1 MLRSMDTDTSFVV
14 KHEIFEGPIEVL
26 LDLIEKRKLFVN
38 DVSLA
43 TVTDDFISYIQ
54 GKGMQADMVA
64 GFLSIAATL
73 ILIKARSLLPN
84 LELTPDEAESIT
96 DLERRVALYQ
106 IISQVSGDLIRQY
119 GKSVSFGGA
128 PRLSGNVFAPDAKI
142 TVDMLGGFIEGA
154 KARMPQPVAPKPE
167 ARVYKTIS
175 ITEVLV
181 TLTERIER
189 AMSALSFNSIRVA
202 SPDGDDKSTKVY
214 TIVSFL
220 GMLELVR
227 RGLVAAE
234 QDELFADISLQKQ
247 TAAPIDTSSIEPD
260 YV

>member
-1 MLRSMDTDTSFVV
+1 METDTAFIV
-14 KHEIFEGPIEVL
+14 KHDVFEGPIEVL
-26 LDLIEKRKLFVN
+26 LELIEKRKLFVN

-43 TVTDDFISYIQ
+43 SVTDDFISYIQ
-54 GKGMQADMVA
+54 GKGMHADTVA
-64 GFLSIAATL
+64 SFLSVAATL

-84 LELTPDEAESIT
+84 LELTTEEAASIT

-106 IISQVSGDLIRQY
+106 VISQVSGDMIRLY
-119 GKSVSFGGA
+119 GKRVSFEGVSRMPGA
-128 PRLSGNVFAPDAKI
+128 VFAPDEKL
-142 TVDMLGGFIEGA
+142 TMDMLPGLIHETA
-154 KARMPQPVAPKPE
+154 VRMPVPEVKKPE

-189 AMSALSFNSIRVA
+189 AMQKLSFNDLRVQ
-202 SPDGDDKSTKVY
+202 SPDGDGKSQRVY

-227 RGLVAAE
+227 RGLLAAE
-234 QDELFADISLQKQ
+234 QDELFADISLEKQ
-247 TAAPIDTSSIEPD
+247 AASIAPQEIETD
-260 YV
+260 YI